1 MRAMIDAPKEED
13 MRRAM
18 VLGVAVLSAT
28 SLSCGRPTEG
38 PSTGR
43 LQVFVHWEN
52 DALADRRLE
61 IVELG
66 AVRVTDRRGMAEFVL
81 PPGTF
86 TLRAYVNAG
95 GPVGH
100 RDASVNVTEGRTIR
114 VEVIDCLP
122 CMSPT

>member
-1 MRAMIDAPKEED
+1 

-18 VLGVAVLSAT
+18 ALGLAVLSAT
-28 SLSCGRPTEG
+28 SLSCARSTEAPARG
-38 PSTGR
+38 H

-52 DALADRRLE
+52 EALAGRRLE

-66 AVRVTDRRGMAEFVL
+66 AVQVTDRNGMAEFVL

-95 GPVGH
+95 GPAGR
-100 RDASVNVTEGRTIR
+100 RDVSVNVAEGQATR
-114 VEVIDCLP
+114 VDVVDCLP
-122 CMSPT
+122 CMSP

>member
-1 MRAMIDAPKEED
+1 

-18 VLGVAVLSAT
+18 VLGLAVLSAT
-28 SLSCGRPTEG
+28 SLSCGLSTEA
-38 PSTGR
+38 PSRGH

-52 DALADRRLE
+52 EALAGRRLE

-66 AVRVTDRRGMAEFVL
+66 AVQVTDRNGTAEFVL

-95 GPVGH
+95 GPAGTKDV
-100 RDASVNVTEGRTIR
+100 RVDVLEGQTTR
-114 VEVIDCLP
+114 VDVIDCLP
-122 CMSPT
+122 CLGPT

>member
-1 MRAMIDAPKEED
+1 

-18 VLGVAVLSAT
+18 VLGLAVLTAT
-28 SLSCGRPTEG
+28 GLSCTRSTEP
-38 PSTGR
+38 PSRGQ

-52 DALADRRLE
+52 EALAGRRLE

-66 AVRVTDRRGMAEFVL
+66 AAEVTDPDGMAEFVL

-86 TLRAYVNAG
+86 TLRAYVNVG
-95 GPVGH
+95 GPAGR
-100 RDASVNVTEGRTIR
+100 RDVRVNVVEGRTTR

-122 CMSPT
+122 CLSPT

>member
-1 MRAMIDAPKEED
+1 

-18 VLGVAVLSAT
+18 VVGLAVLSAT
-28 SLSCGRPTEG
+28 SLSCERSTEA
-38 PSTGR
+38 PPRGR

-52 DALADRRLE
+52 QALADRRLE

-66 AVRVTDRRGMAEFVL
+66 AVQVTDRNGLAEFVL

-86 TLRAYVNAG
+86 TLRAYVNVG
-95 GPVGH
+95 GPAGR
-100 RDASVNVTEGRTIR
+100 RDVSVDVAEGRTTR
-114 VEVIDCLP
+114 VGVFDCLP